1 MSPTLSFLIVVFEFI
16 VRLAVPFVLFF
27 GVLYLVKRWLEP
39 RVELSS
45 RLPKVKMPF
54 NLHPVIVAI
63 ICLVV
68 ITVIGIVGYTLITNQ
83 FVDLLLV
90 FRDAITIAYMFLL
103 RIVTPIVLLY
113 LGGTWLERKLN
124 PAPAGATERRS
135 LSERLPILQKV
146 QLPQFTSKGLLA
158 ILFIAILWTAAIGI
172 AISRFLFGLSYVTNL
187 TDEYPWGIWIGFDVA
202 SGVAL
207 AAGGFVIA
215 GTVHVFNIKRY
226 HAIVRPAL
234 LTALLGYILVI
245 IGLLFDLG
253 RWYNVW
259 HPIFGAPFG
268 MANIHSPMFE
278 VAWCVVLYTTVL
290 MLEFSPV
297 VFEKLRW
304 QRALKFMRMITLP
317 LVILGMCLSTL
328 HQSSLG
334 SLFLI
339 APEKIN
345 PLWYSALV
353 PVFFFLSAVCVGLG
367 MTILESN
374 ISSRALHREPENDL
388 LAGLGKA
395 SVFVIAIYLV
405 IKFADLIY
413 RGALGYAFTPGFHA
427 TIFWLEIGLGFIVP
441 MVLMAFN
448 RLRSNP
454 RIVFLSGALIVG
466 GVVFNRLNTT
476 ILGTWQYV
484 RDTNPYVPS
493 IPEVTISVA
502 LVSVGVI
509 VFGLAAKFL
518 PLFENKEHAHA

>member
-1 MSPTLSFLIVVFEFI
+1 MSPTLEFLIVVFEFI
-16 VRLAVPFVLFF
+16 ARIVVPFVLVF
-27 GVLYLVKRWLEP
+27 GALYLLKRWLEP
-39 RVELSS
+39 RSELTS
-45 RLPKVKMPF
+45 RLPKIKMPF
-54 NLHPVIVAI
+54 NLHPAIVAI
-63 ICLVV
+63 ICLVA
-68 ITVIGIVGYTLITNQ
+68 ITVIGIVGYTLVTNQ
-83 FVDLLLV
+83 FFDLMLL
-90 FRDAITIAYMFLL
+90 FRDAITVAYLFLL
-103 RIVTPIVLLY
+103 RIVVPFVLLY

-124 PAPAGATERRS
+124 PAGATERRPIA
-135 LSERLPILQKV
+135 ERLPILKKF
-146 QLPQFTSKGLLA
+146 PMPHFTARGLLA
-158 ILFIAILWTAAIGI
+158 ILFLAILWTGAIGI
-172 AISRFLFGLSYVTNL
+172 AISRFFFGLSYVTNL
-187 TDEYPWGIWIGFDVA
+187 SDEFPWGLWIGFDVA

-245 IGLLFDLG
+245 VGLLFDLG
-253 RWYNVW
+253 RWYNIW

-268 MANIHSPMFE
+268 MGNIHSPMFE
-278 VAWCVVLYTTVL
+278 VAWCVILYSTVL
-290 MLEFSPV
+290 ILEFSPV

-304 QRALKFMRMITLP
+304 KRVLDFIRKITIP

-345 PLWYSALV
+345 PLWYSALL

-367 MTILESN
+367 MTIMEANL
-374 ISSRALHREPENDL
+374 SSRALHRESEDHL

-395 SVFVIAIYLV
+395 STYVIAVYLFV
-405 IKFADLIY
+405 KFADLIY

-427 TIFWLEIGLGFIVP
+427 TIFWIEILAGFAIP
-441 MVLMAFN
+441 MVLMALP
-448 RLRSNP
+448 RMRANP
-454 RIVFLSGALIVG
+454 RIVFLCGALIVG
-466 GVVFNRLNTT
+466 GVVFNRLNTSF
-476 ILGTWQYV
+476 LGTWQYV
-484 RDTNPYVPS
+484 NSATPYIPT
-493 IPEVTISVA
+493 IPEVMISVA

-518 PLFENKEHAHA
+518 PLFPQEEHAHG